1 MNKKEQQ
8 LLNALNL
15 NKIDESVKSIHSLK
29 INGTN
34 ECIIPLFNFW
44 RKSTNEDINLEIHNF
59 FCSLSDSSSKPEII
73 TILTTEKNPIFR
85 EKVLNSMWNSKN
97 DYSDYLPVLVKIA
110 VEGNYLESLECLTI
124 IENLMGPI
132 SEEDILESQ
141 LFLKVYFEKSAQN
154 EQKTILIQEIASI
167 LRSMEDNLTDL

>member
-1 MNKKEQQ
+1 
-8 LLNALNL
+8 
-15 NKIDESVKSIHSLK
+15 
-29 INGTN
+29 
-34 ECIIPLFNFW
+34 
-44 RKSTNEDINLEIHNF
+44 
-59 FCSLSDSSSKPEII
+59 
-73 TILTTEKNPIFR
+73 
-85 EKVLNSMWNSKN
+85 MWNSKN

-141 LFLKVYFEKSAQN
+141 LFLKVYFENSAQN

-167 LRSMEDNLTDL
+167 LRNMEDNLTDL